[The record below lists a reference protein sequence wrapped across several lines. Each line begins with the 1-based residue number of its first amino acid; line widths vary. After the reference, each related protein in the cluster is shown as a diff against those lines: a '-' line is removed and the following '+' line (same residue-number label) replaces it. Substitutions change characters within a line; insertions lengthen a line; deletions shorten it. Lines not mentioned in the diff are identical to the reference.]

1 VDRRADRVDVSVLI
15 PVLNEEAHIRDAAAM
30 MLAQCFEGS
39 VEYLFIDGGSRDRTV
54 EILGELQRADPRLR
68 RLENP
73 RRTTPVA
80 LNIGLSEARGEYVA
94 RMDAHT
100 LYPKDYLA
108 HGVARLRRGGAAHV
122 SGPQVAHGVGPWS
135 RRIARALNTRL
146 GTGSARFRHPL
157 ETEIEIDSGFTGV
170 WPRSVLEAHGGWDE
184 EWINDQDSELAARIR
199 GRGGRILCL
208 PEMEARYIP
217 RDSLRALAR
226 QYWRYG
232 VYRAKTSGA
241 HPESMRRS
249 HLLPPGL
256 ALSLTASILP
266 LPGLRPV
273 ARAALGLWCAAVLG
287 VTAAEGWRPSAETE
301 TAEPADIAALPA
313 VFGAMHLAWGFGFI
327 AGCVR
332 FGPPLRAL
340 AHVARSSVSPAGVG
354 RPVPPAPAFPPPS
367 RFRRL
372 GENPR
377 SKCRSVPDRR

>member
-1 VDRRADRVDVSVLI
+1 VDRRRAERVDVSVLI
-15 PVLNEEAHIRDAAAM
+15 PVLNEEAHIRDAAAT
-30 MLAQCFEGS
+30 MLAQSFDVS
-39 VEYLFIDGGSRDRTV
+39 VEYLFIDGGSQDRTV

-68 RLENP
+68 VLENP

-135 RRIARALNTRL
+135 RRIALALNTRL
-146 GTGSARFRHPL
+146 GTGSARFRRPL
-157 ETEIEIDSGFTGV
+157 ETEIEVDSGFTGV

-199 GRGGRILCL
+199 GSGGRILCL

-241 HPESMRRS
+241 HPESMRLS
-249 HLLPPGL
+249 HLLPPTL
-256 ALSLTASILP
+256 ALSLVAGVLP
-266 LPGLRPV
+266 LRGLRRV
-273 ARAALGLWCAAVLG
+273 ARVGLGLWCAAVVG
-287 VTAAEGWRPSAETE
+287 ATAATACRKATEDETVG
-301 TAEPADIAALPA
+301 PADLAALPA
-313 VFGAMHLAWGFGFI
+313 VFAGMHLSWGFGFL
-327 AGCVR
+327 AGSVR

-340 AHVARSSVSPAGVG
+340 RHVTHVGV
-354 RPVPPAPAFPPPS
+354 R
-367 RFRRL
+367 
-372 GENPR
+372 
-377 SKCRSVPDRR
+377 